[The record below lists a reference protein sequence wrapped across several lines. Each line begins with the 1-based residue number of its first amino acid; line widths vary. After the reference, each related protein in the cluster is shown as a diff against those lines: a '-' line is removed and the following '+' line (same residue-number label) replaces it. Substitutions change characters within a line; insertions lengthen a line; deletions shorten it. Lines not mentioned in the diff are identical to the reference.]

1 MFMVIGC
8 FDFYP
13 TFRFITHNKGKKRY
27 ICALDHSSNAR
38 GRFKDNCS
46 CSTPR
51 RKETSQL
58 MVDQAGVQRDPR
70 VRKRLHTNHV
80 QVNSSSLGLAV
91 VAGIE
96 STSGGEKNARVF
108 YQLLVA
114 SGSLL

>member
-1 MFMVIGC
+1 MFMFIGV

-13 TFRFITHNKGKKRY
+13 TFLFITPNKEIKRY

-38 GRFKDNCS
+38 GRFKDNYS

-51 RKETSQL
+51 RKETWQL
-58 MVDQAGVQRDPR
+58 MVDQAGAQGDLRSTQR
-70 VRKRLHTNHV
+70 LYSSHV

-96 STSGGEKNARVF
+96 STSGGERNARVSIG
-108 YQLLVA
+108 V
-114 SGSLL
+114 